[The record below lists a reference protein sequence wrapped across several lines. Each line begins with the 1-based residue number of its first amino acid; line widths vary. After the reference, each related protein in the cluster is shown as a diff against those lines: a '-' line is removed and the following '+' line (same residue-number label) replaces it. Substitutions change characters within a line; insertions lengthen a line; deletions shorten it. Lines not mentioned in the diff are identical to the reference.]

1 MTCGWSLGRAKGEVS
16 LGSQSS
22 CVMMCALV
30 KELAIG
36 KEKMDEV
43 PRGCGELKKAWLR

>member
-36 KEKMDEV
+36 REKMDEV
-43 PRGCGELKKAWLR
+43 RAAVGNLRKPG